1 MLPFGVPNAA
11 LNGSICCLKCGPKCC
26 HLLPYLVLVAAS
38 ICFIW
43 SLKCCPKCFHLVP
56 YYEASWFGPPD
67 GDRYTGPRLGP
78 QVAQCVRVGLAQGGE
93 L

>member
-1 MLPFGVPNAA
+1 MEQDSGEQKLERHPFLHLQTPNCRPLELLVNTVGVLNAV
-11 LNGSICCLKCGPKCC
+11 LNRLICSLKCGPKCC

-56 YYEASWFGPPD
+56 
-67 GDRYTGPRLGP
+67 
-78 QVAQCVRVGLAQGGE
+78 
-93 L
+93 

>member
-1 MLPFGVPNAA
+1 MSWESDKRVAHESNTRVAQDWPQKPT
-11 LNGSICCLKCGPKCC
+11 
-26 HLLPYLVLVAAS
+26 LL
-38 ICFIW
+38 
-43 SLKCCPKCFHLVP
+43 H
-56 YYEASWFGPPD
+56 YEASGFGPPD